1 MTTRPTV
8 AATPTPSV
16 RRERQMPANVV
27 PTVVPVRHLYRIPEA
42 MRLLSMSRSVIYE
55 QIRAGR
61 LRSVSQGRTRLVP
74 ATAIQ
79 EYVNLLMRE
88 SEIDYDQTA

>member
-8 AATPTPSV
+8 DTTPTPSV
-16 RRERQMPANVV
+16 RRERQMPAAFV

-61 LRSVSQGRTRLVP
+61 LRSVCQGRTRLIP
-74 ATAIQ
+74 ATSIQ
-79 EYVNLLMRE
+79 DYVALLLRE
-88 SEIDYDQTA
+88 SEVDYDQTA